1 MSNPKV
7 RIDNV
12 VKVFSGSRKHA
23 QVLAVDHVSLDI
35 MTNEFITI
43 LGPSGCGK
51 STLLRIVAGLEE
63 QSSGHVYLDG
73 QEVHGPSSNRGMV
86 FQAYSLFPWLT
97 VEENIQFGLKNKGVI
112 AARRKEIAKEY
123 VELVRLTGFEKHY
136 PKQLSGGMQQRVAI
150 ARALANDPEI
160 LLLDEPFGALDNQ
173 TRTLMQELLLEI
185 WEKSN
190 KTILFIT
197 HDVEESIFLA
207 NRVIVMTSRPG
218 RIKADIPIELEHPR
232 PYNIKTTPRFLE
244 YKEQLTELI
253 REESLK
259 AMQEAK

>member
-1 MSNPKV
+1 MLNPKV
-7 RIDNV
+7 QIDNV
-12 VKVFSGSRKHA
+12 TKIYSGNRKHS
-23 QVLAVDHVSLDI
+23 QVLAVDHVSLNI

-63 QSSGHVYLDG
+63 QSSGQVYLDG
-73 QEVHGPSSNRGMV
+73 HEVNGPSSNRGMV

-97 VEENIQFGLKNKGVI
+97 VEENIQFGLKNKGMN
-112 AARRKEIAKEY
+112 AAERKEIVKDY
-123 VELVRLTGFEKHY
+123 IELVRLTGFEKHY

-232 PYNIKTTPRFLE
+232 PYSIKMAPRFLE

-259 AMQEAK
+259 AMMEVK